1 MHERTKDAVQLLR
14 RSRKIYVPLIL
25 QDLRPLD
32 PPKIYVPLIL
42 LEDDSAATV
51 MLQRSV
57 APVSPIADIDESPT
71 TRHMDR
77 RKFISHAGIGLSGLA
92 LADRLLAEPYAP
104 TPVAFAPSSPLRIRG
119 TVTGG
124 GRGLAGVRVS
134 DGVSVV
140 RTTADGSYALI
151 ADSAQPFVF
160 VSTPAGW
167 QPVRNATGTARFYQP
182 IMGSSGEM
190 RADFALVPRAGDA
203 KHTMLVL
210 ADPQT
215 RTREETDLVHSQTV
229 PDVLGTIAGA
239 GDRAILGVA
248 CGDIMFDDLTL
259 YPEWERAVQR
269 MGVPFYQVIGNHDLD
284 YTSRTDEGASETFR
298 SRFGPTAYSFDVGAI
313 HYVMLDNVFWHG
325 AGYLGYLDGRQLAW
339 MAADLATIERGRTV
353 VVLMHIPALSTMD
366 QRRTNAKTPGTG
378 SSVMN
383 REALY
388 RLLEPFKSHIVSGH
402 QHELEQVHEGG
413 PRHIVAGAVC
423 GAWWSGPIC
432 YDGTP
437 NGYLVLQGDDAAV
450 SWQYKS
456 TGLPAEHQIRGYKR
470 GADRTAPDEV
480 VANVWA
486 WDDSWRVTW
495 FEDGQPRG
503 AMARR
508 RGFDPL
514 SVELH
519 TGPDLPKHNPWVDP
533 APTAHLF
540 YATPSREAREVIVEA
555 RDAAG
560 RTFRERITV

>member
-1 MHERTKDAVQLLR
+1 
-14 RSRKIYVPLIL
+14 
-25 QDLRPLD
+25 
-32 PPKIYVPLIL
+32 
-42 LEDDSAATV
+42 
-51 MLQRSV
+51 
-57 APVSPIADIDESPT
+57 
-71 TRHMDR
+71 MDR
-77 RKFISHAGIGLSGLA
+77 RHFLRQSGLVLGGLA
-92 LADRLLAEPYAP
+92 LADRLQASPYAP
-104 TPVAFAPSSPLRIRG
+104 TPAVAMPGAPMRIRG
-119 TVTGG
+119 RVTGA

-140 RTTADGSYALI
+140 RTAADGSYALI
-151 ADSAQPFVF
+151 ADSSQPFVF

-167 QPVRNATGTARFYQP
+167 QPAQNATGTARFYQP
-182 IMGSSGEM
+182 IGNGGSEM

-215 RTREETDLVHSQTV
+215 KTREETDLVHSQTV
-229 PDVLGTIAGA
+229 PDVLRTVAAA
-239 GDRAILGVA
+239 GDRAVLGVA
-248 CGDIMFDDLTL
+248 CGDIMYDDLSL

-313 HYVMLDNVFWHG
+313 HYVVLDNVFWHG
-325 AGYLGYLDGRQLAW
+325 AGYLGYVDSRQLSW

-353 VVLMHIPALSTMD
+353 VLLMHIPALSTMD
-366 QRRTNAKTPGTG
+366 ERRSNAKQPGAA

-383 REALY
+383 REAIY
-388 RLLEPFKSHIVSGH
+388 KLLEPFKAYIVSGH
-402 QHELEQVHEGG
+402 QHEMEHVHEGG
-413 PRHIVAGAVC
+413 PQHIVAGAVC

-437 NGYLVLQGDDAAV
+437 NGYLVLHGDDSAV
-450 SWQYKS
+450 SWRYQG
-456 TGLPAEHQIRGYKR
+456 TGLPADHQIRGYKR

-486 WDDSWRVTW
+486 ADESWRVTW
-495 FEDGQPRG
+495 IEDGQPRG
-503 AMARR
+503 SMARR
-508 RGFDPL
+508 KGFDPL

-533 APTAHLF
+533 APTRHLF
-540 YATPSREAREVIVEA
+540 YATPSREAKEVIVEA

-560 RTFRERITV
+560 RTFRERISV